1 MPFDP
6 ISNLPPGAAGPWPGQ
21 PAQASGP
28 LGNGGVTLLPP
39 GQGIDIQRAAEELG
53 MARAERR
60 APTLEEL
67 EPEAHTPPDVPD
79 VEALEQ
85 VWMEAGGE
93 GEGDL
98 QRQAGQL
105 LDQARQRGPLL
116 TRLAGQDADPTRQQ
130 LLLMAAWRMAKRR
143 GPADAAAAEVLEDA
157 LAQLEEEAGPQ
168 IRAGLNTT
176 AQARAFSRERAGQDA
191 FRGAYRDAV
200 LLGESLPKMFKL
212 VLSRFGEDRFE
223 EGMRL
228 LVDAL
233 AADLKSVRPSTEPVR
248 LHAIFSDLYLLQS
261 CNTVLQGARSVRR
274 RMEPF
279 GAELNASGLAESVV
293 GACTDALVGAWSY
306 HGMASGLGIEG
317 KDASRV
323 FLGEV
328 MSLLRQ
334 LPEKLFSTP
343 EHRLQAIDAAQEA
356 LDRYTRA
363 DVKV

>member
-1 MPFDP
+1 MPVDQ
-6 ISNLPPGAAGPWPGQ
+6 ISNLQTGPAALWGGQ
-21 PAQASGP
+21 RTATAGR
-28 LGNGGVTLLPP
+28 LGDDGVELLPP
-39 GQGIDIQRAAEELG
+39 GQGIDIQSAAEELG

-60 APTLEEL
+60 EPTLEEL
-67 EPEAHTPPDVPD
+67 EPEPHKPPDVPD
-79 VEALEQ
+79 VEALER
-85 VWMEAGGE
+85 VWLEAGGE

-105 LDQARQRGPLL
+105 LDMARQRGPLL
-116 TRLAGQDADPTRQQ
+116 AKLAGQDGDPTRQQ

-143 GPADAAAAEVLEDA
+143 GPMDAAAAEVLEDA
-157 LAQLEEEAGPQ
+157 LEQLEEEAGPK

-176 AQARAFSRERAGQDA
+176 AQAKAFSRTRAGQDA

-212 VLSRFGEDRFE
+212 VLSRFGEERFE

-233 AADLKSVRPSTEPVR
+233 AADLKSVKPSTEPVR

-261 CNTVLQGARSVRR
+261 CNTVLQGARSVSR

-279 GAELNASGLAESVV
+279 GAELKASGLAESVV
-293 GACTDALVGAWSY
+293 GVCTDGMVGAWSF
-306 HGMASGLGIEG
+306 HGMASGLGVDG
-317 KDASRV
+317 DDASRV

-328 MSLLRQ
+328 MSLVRRM
-334 LPEKLFSTP
+334 PEKLFPSP

-356 LDRYTRA
+356 LDRYTKK
-363 DVKV
+363 D